1 MWRSGYATVIPG
13 PPAASAGT
21 AASPSPGTAARN
33 TGRSAPADLLAISAE
48 CFRPRRGYLADV
60 REIYVLLMIPAGP
73 RVRQPEIQT
82 AAGGCV
88 LRAEAG
94 WCIVATRDEHRVR
107 TIRTLF

>member
-1 MWRSGYATVIPG
+1 ML
-13 PPAASAGT
+13 
-21 AASPSPGTAARN
+21 
-33 TGRSAPADLLAISAE
+33 TGLLAISAE

-94 WCIVATRDEHRVR
+94 WCIMATRDEHRVR
-107 TIRTLF
+107 TIRTLCSEPSWPARRVGVPAGPWPRRRA